1 MQWQNGQVYRC
12 SPDLPL
18 KPGLGDGEVAVAPPR
33 PLAPVVG
40 DHGVQPAQR
49 APGLAAAHLLHR
61 NLGTKNIQNG
71 AKKYLTI
78 RVPQF

>member
-1 MQWQNGQVYRC
+1 MF
-12 SPDLPL
+12 PDLPL
-18 KPGLGDGEVAVAPPR
+18 QPGLGDGEVAVAPPR

-61 NLGTKNIQNG
+61 HLDTRKFRMGAENI
-71 AKKYLTI
+71 
-78 RVPQF
+78 

>member
-1 MQWQNGQVYRC
+1 MLSLLIVFTVSIIKTCDENAEMHWQNGFTY
-12 SPDLPL
+12 LPL

-49 APGLAAAHLLHR
+49 APGLAATHLLHR
-61 NLGTKNIQNG
+61 NLAT
-71 AKKYLTI
+71 
-78 RVPQF
+78 